1 MISFKG
7 TFLPIIIIEIGKDI
21 SKDDLFVLKQ
31 KLEHSFFNKT
41 YAAFVLK
48 YHKEEILSDEKQFLV
63 EKIKQILKEKNF
75 RQVDS
80 NIFLQK
86 EDSNL
91 RKNVPLMLNTTLR
104 SGTQIIYK
112 GDVIV
117 FGNVNPGAEIIAGR
131 NIIVMGKL
139 RGLAWAGKEY
149 EKEAYIMALSRKGSH
164 LRFGKNFILKDFK
177 KSSSPSLI
185 LFKNGQTQ
193 QFFLDDRKIYLPSLD
208 TRYLIPDNYSL
219 IQKTS
224 KKTCR

>member
-7 TFLPIIIIEIGKDI
+7 TFLPVIIIEIGKDI

-48 YHKEEILSDEKQFLV
+48 YNKEEILSDEKQRLIK
-63 EKIKQILKEKNF
+63 KIEQLLKEKNLT
-75 RQVDS
+75 QIGS

-86 EDSNL
+86 DNL
-91 RKNVPLMLNTTLR
+91 REDFPLMLNSTLR

-149 EKEAYIMALSRKGSH
+149 EKEAYIMALSMKSSH

-177 KSSSPSLI
+177 KSSFPSLI

-208 TRYLIPDNYSL
+208 TRYLMPGKYSL

-224 KKTCR
+224 KKRRK